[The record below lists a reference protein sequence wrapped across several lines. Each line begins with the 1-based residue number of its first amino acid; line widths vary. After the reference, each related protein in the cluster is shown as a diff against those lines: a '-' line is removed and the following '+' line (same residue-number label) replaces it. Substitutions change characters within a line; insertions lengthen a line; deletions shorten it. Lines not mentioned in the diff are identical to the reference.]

1 MQVSRPYLNY
11 EYLEEFSVEERF
23 LKLPV
28 AGFLDVS
35 GIVPISPQIALINA
49 LNDPKHRFI
58 VACLSRR
65 TGKTFIAN
73 TVAFLKAM
81 EPNTNVL
88 IVSPNFSLTN
98 ISWNEQT
105 QMLEQHKIE
114 IVSKNKT
121 EKEIH
126 LANGSMIKF
135 GSVSSVNSLV
145 GRSYDLIL
153 FDEAA
158 LDGNGRDAF
167 NIQLRPTLDRPNSKA
182 IFISTPRGL
191 NYFHEFYMRGYDK
204 DTLSGLDSLEPEWIS
219 IHSTWHDNPRNN
231 LSDIDSAKRGMSKA
245 EFKQEY
251 EADFTTFEGQIYESF
266 DSDKHV
272 RDLSEMDWFSDPY
285 RYETLMGIDPGYKDA
300 TGGVILKYDTDED
313 MFYAVWDYEV
323 SEKTT
328 REHAGAFND
337 AFEGFDVDI
346 VFCDSAAAQFRQD
359 MAVEYDL
366 PSNKAKKSVLD
377 GLAYCQSLIDNDK
390 LIVDANCE
398 DLILML
404 TNYRWDPNEALVK
417 PKPKHDKFSHV
428 ADALRYALYSYRR

>member
-1 MQVSRPYLNY
+1 LETSRDYLVTT
-11 EYLEEFSVEERF
+11 ELLDFPISERF

-28 AGFLDVS
+28 ERFLEVS
-35 GIVPISPQIALINA
+35 GIVPIEPQVALINA
-49 LNDPKHRFI
+49 LNDPRHRFI

-81 EPNTNVL
+81 EPGTNVL

-98 ISWNEQT
+98 ISWNEQLK
-105 QMLEQHKIE
+105 MLTEHNIE

-126 LANGSMIKF
+126 LENGSMLKF

-167 NIQLRPTLDRPNSKA
+167 NIQLRPTLDKPNSKV

-191 NYFHEFYMRGYDK
+191 NYFHEFYMRGFDK
-204 DTLSGLDSLEPEWIS
+204 DTNNGKDKQFSKWIS

-231 LSDIDSAKRGMSKA
+231 EEDIEEARSGMSRA

-266 DSDKHV
+266 DEERHCLDTSTIDF
-272 RDLSEMDWFSDPY
+272 RSDPY

-300 TGGVILKYDTDED
+300 TGGIILKYDTDLD
-313 MFYAVWDYEV
+313 RFYIVWDYEV
-323 SEKTT
+323 NEKTT
-328 REHAGAFND
+328 SKHAAAFND
-337 AFEGFDVDI
+337 AFEEYDVDMI
-346 VFCDSAAAQFRQD
+346 FCDSAAAQFRQD
-359 MAVEYDL
+359 MAVDYDL
-366 PSNKAKKSVLD
+366 PSTKAKKSVLD
-377 GLAYCQSLIDNDK
+377 GIAYCQSLVDNDQ
-390 LIVDANCE
+390 LYVDSRCKHV
-398 DLILML
+398 ILML

-417 PKPKHDKFSHV
+417 PKPKHDAFSHV

>member
-1 MQVSRPYLNY
+1 MLVSRAYLNST
-11 EYLEEFSVEERF
+11 EVIDFPVDQRF

-35 GIVPISPQIALINA
+35 GIVPIEPQIALINA
-49 LNDPKHRFI
+49 LNDPRHRFV

-73 TVAFLKAM
+73 TVAFLKSL

-98 ISWNEQT
+98 ISWNEQLNMI
-105 QMLEQHKIE
+105 QEHGVEVK
-114 IVSKNKT
+114 SKNKT
-121 EKEIH
+121 EKEMH
-126 LANGSMIKF
+126 FHNGSMIKF
-135 GSVSSVNSLV
+135 GSISSVNSLV

-158 LDGNGRDAF
+158 LDGNGKDAF

-191 NYFHEFYMRGYDK
+191 NYFHEFYMRGFDK
-204 DTLSGLDSLEPEWIS
+204 NSITGEHIEEPEWVS

-231 LSDIDSAKRGMSKA
+231 QSDIDSARRGMSKA

-266 DSDKHV
+266 DDDKHV
-272 RDLSEMDWFSDPY
+272 RDLSDMDWMSDPY

-300 TGGVILKYDTDED
+300 TGAVVLKYDTDED
-313 MFYAVWDYEV
+313 IFYAIWDYEI

-328 REHAGAFND
+328 SQHAAAFND
-337 AFEGFDVDI
+337 AFERYGVDI

-377 GLAYCQSLIDNDK
+377 GLAHCQSLIDNNK
-390 LIVDANCE
+390 LIVDSKCE

-404 TNYRWDPNEALVK
+404 TNYRWDPNEALAK